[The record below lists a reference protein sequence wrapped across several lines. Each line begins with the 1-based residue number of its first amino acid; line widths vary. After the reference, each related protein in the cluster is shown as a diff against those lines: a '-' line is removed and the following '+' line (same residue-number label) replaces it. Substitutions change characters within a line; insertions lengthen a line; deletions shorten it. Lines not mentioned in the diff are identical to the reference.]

1 MRSVVACSAFLA
13 FMLTAF
19 VSTGSADT
27 RKIEIGGFAVEQEV
41 TVPVSPV
48 VAFDYFTGDILPW
61 WDHHFSEHPV
71 RLWIE
76 PFPGG
81 RFYELFTH
89 AGDGV
94 VHATVL
100 VADRGKQLR
109 LDGPLGFS
117 GHALHMVHTLDFEPI
132 GDGSTRIKLSVH
144 GAGELQEGWPEAV
157 DQVWRHFLVEQFKPY
172 VETRSSKT
180 RSRRN

>member
-1 MRSVVACSAFLA
+1 MSTLARHGVALGAT
-13 FMLTAF
+13 LTILF
-19 VSTGSADT
+19 STAGAGT
-27 RKIEIGGFAVEQEV
+27 RQIQLGGFVVEQEV
-41 TVPVSPV
+41 TVAVSPV
-48 VAFDYFTGDILPW
+48 VAYDHFTGDILPW
-61 WDHHFSEHPV
+61 WDHHFSENPV

-94 VHATVL
+94 LHATVL

-117 GHALHMVHTLDFEPI
+117 GNAIHLVHTLDFEPA
-132 GDGSTRIKLSVH
+132 GDHSTRIKLSVH
-144 GAGELQEGWPEAV
+144 GAGEVEDGWPEAI
-157 DQVWRHFLVEQFKPY
+157 DEVWRHFLVEQFKPY
-172 VETRSSKT
+172 VEARTDKT
-180 RSRRN
+180 ISRRN